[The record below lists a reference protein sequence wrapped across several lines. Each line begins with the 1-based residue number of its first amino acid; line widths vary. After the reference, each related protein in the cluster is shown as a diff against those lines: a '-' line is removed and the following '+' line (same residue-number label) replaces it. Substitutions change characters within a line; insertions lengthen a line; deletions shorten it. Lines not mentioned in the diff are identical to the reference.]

1 MNIYKDIIKNFF
13 YLENKN
19 KLFNL
24 KINNIYFYQLI
35 RMGLYYY
42 IVETKNIY
50 SPQPIIKF
58 KNKEK
63 LFYFILK
70 EFFSFN
76 RRRNLLKKKNCII
89 PHSRVIDKK
98 DIYTDLVKKNFK

>member
-35 RMGLYYY
+35 KWVY
-42 IVETKNIY
+42 I
-50 SPQPIIKF
+50 II
-58 KNKEK
+58 
-63 LFYFILK
+63 
-70 EFFSFN
+70 
-76 RRRNLLKKKNCII
+76 LLKQKIFI
-89 PHSRVIDKK
+89 AHSQYKI
-98 DIYTDLVKKNFK
+98 